1 MNRTTLENFRKLS
14 PDKQDQIISFLLKL
28 LSYYPQE
35 IFDIR

>member
-28 LSYYPQE
+28 LTDYQLLFSVQ
-35 IFDIR
+35 D